1 LVSGRRL
8 AAFLAAALAA
18 TPELAAAA
26 APQVQVKATLEP
38 EVIRLDETA
47 TFTIEAQGG
56 GFGSLRFEPRFTLDN
71 LEIAGE
77 PSQFENF
84 KLINGA
90 LSRSYGLTWQL
101 RPLAPGPARVRSIA
115 IRLAGKVAALAA
127 HEILVQ
133 EQPAGGGAAA
143 GRGSTLPRATP
154 QDDPLDLF
162 GQLLGGGSPP
172 EAPRQEPAAFLRA
185 EIEPPRPVA
194 GQQVLY
200 TLYLYTRQDVAAINT
215 RSLPTFRGFWV
226 RDLPQPE
233 HPTPEMLSVGGARYA
248 RVPLARK
255 ALFALRP
262 GRHPLEAAAMDV
274 VLESVEHG
282 FFGSALARPEQL
294 YLRTP
299 ETVVEVL
306 PLPAAPPGFAGAV
319 GQLVLTSAVQ
329 PGTVRL
335 GEGATFTVT
344 LSGTGNLQGVPP
356 PQLTAQPGLAIY
368 PPQQQSVDGVTGTEV
383 AGKHTWTFVVIPR
396 RPGLYPLHPAA
407 ITYFDPA
414 IREYRLAAAPP
425 VTFTALGVPARPG
438 ADGAAGAAEMR
449 GAAAPGV
456 RGRDGARAARWPLL
470 LTGLILAAGL
480 VLAAVLVRRRALPG
494 TRPAP
499 AAGSQSAADSQA
511 AAGSC
516 QAPADDQGTGAA
528 RGAGSVSRRD
538 LERRLR
544 ALAAETRPR
553 QAAAGIEDAWRG
565 FLAARWA
572 IAAETLPARWGDLL
586 AARGVERG
594 TAGEVGR
601 LSQDLHYLRYAPQ
614 LSATDTLRD
623 ELLSRSRSLLR
634 RLR

>member
-1 LVSGRRL
+1 MSGRRL
-8 AAFLAAALAA
+8 AAFLVAALAA
-18 TPELAAAA
+18 APELAAAA
-26 APQVQVKATLEP
+26 ALQVQVKATLEP
-38 EVIRLDETA
+38 DLIGLDETA

-84 KLINGA
+84 KLVNGA

-115 IRLAGKVAALAA
+115 IRLAGKVATLAA
-127 HEILVQ
+127 HEIQVQ
-133 EQPAGGGAAA
+133 EQAAGGGAAA
-143 GRGSTLPRATP
+143 GRGSTLLRATP

-162 GQLLGGGSPP
+162 GQLFGGGGSPP

-233 HPTPEMLSVGGARYA
+233 HPTPEMMSLGGARYA

-299 ETVVEVL
+299 ATVVEVL

-344 LSGTGNLQGVPP
+344 LSGTGNLQGVPS
-356 PQLTAQPGLAIY
+356 PQLTAPPGLAIY
-368 PPQQQSVDGVTGTEV
+368 PPQQSVDGVTGTEV

-396 RPGLYPLHPAA
+396 RPGLYSLHPAA

-414 IREYRLAAAPP
+414 TREYRLAAAPP

-438 ADGAAGAAEMR
+438 ADGAEPRSVR

-499 AAGSQSAADSQA
+499 AADGQSAADSQA
-511 AAGSC
+511 AAGS
-516 QAPADDQGTGAA
+516 QAPAASGAA
-528 RGAGSVSRRD
+528 RGAVSVSRRD

-572 IAAETLPARWGDLL
+572 IAAETLPTRWGDLL